1 MEYRG
6 NAMDLLLESDVVI
19 VRAMAQNHLYG
30 GVGLYHAP
38 AFYSQWITFLTRLDL
53 R

>member
-1 MEYRG
+1 
-6 NAMDLLLESDVVI
+6 MDLLLESDVVI

-30 GVGLYHAP
+30 GVGLYHAL
-38 AFYSQWITFLTRLDL
+38 FTRLDL